1 MSKPNIR
8 DYRDRLY
15 LNTFKLVRS
24 SLKNWDELTAQEKR
38 FVKSSVNQAIE
49 RLEGPPV

>member
-1 MSKPNIR
+1 MSKADVR
-8 DYRDRLY
+8 DHRDKLY

-24 SLKNWDELTAQEKR
+24 ALKNWDKLTAQEKM